1 EVGVW
6 SMGGCIFVWLK
17 CKGSVIEE
25 NTIEDA
31 INVEEYLSE
40 DKNVSQDEGIKH
52 IIGAKRV
59 KSEKEGKI
67 ATKQKID
74 DIVDIVKDEEMIKNW
89 EDQFGT
95 KKFTPNVVKHM
106 ISNSN
111 VANMNFKLN
120 FIVLFKSVMGVTF
133 GDVCKLMLYVD
144 GTVCKDFRIER
155 KRPPTTMWTLEFLRH
170 RKLAEIKS
178 GGLGKGELAGPFVK
192 EEWDPMPKNLE
203 GFIWKLNN
211 YVDCIKIE
219 RGGFDKTLDAA
230 KLLFQG
236 NIKVTDLEE
245 RYIQSL
251 RNQREDNK
259 RTTDLEVPSF
269 SLGLTQEEEM
279 ETRLNALE
287 YAMGPETQEKVIT
300 TSEKVLQDV
309 IQDISVVTRASA
321 YMEETR
327 GIAGHAALEATPLN
341 YVRIVNA
348 DKDEN
353 SDEKRLAVYL
363 FSKMDENAIDILFET
378 KYGQKFSR
386 VQIESLGPQESVEN
400 YVVSSWPA
408 YLNFMEGKKN
418 KYSPARLFFPTIKV
432 DTKVFKCE
440 NAQTMEKFLEYVE
453 NVHSTY
459 GGQSKLDEA
468 DINPTVSVIDSKK
481 EVTKV
486 ATRAKK
492 KVEDIDDIRVASIL
506 HKKFSE
512 YLLAINHG
520 NAAEIIEAQLVRGTF
535 DWQTDKRKKAE
546 YAVGAF
552 EKQVCGKAIT
562 FRSQHT

>member
-1 EVGVW
+1 
-6 SMGGCIFVWLK
+6 
-17 CKGSVIEE
+17 
-25 NTIEDA
+25 
-31 INVEEYLSE
+31 
-40 DKNVSQDEGIKH
+40 
-52 IIGAKRV
+52 
-59 KSEKEGKI
+59 
-67 ATKQKID
+67 
-74 DIVDIVKDEEMIKNW
+74 
-89 EDQFGT
+89 
-95 KKFTPNVVKHM
+95 
-106 ISNSN
+106 
-111 VANMNFKLN
+111 
-120 FIVLFKSVMGVTF
+120 
-133 GDVCKLMLYVD
+133 MLYVD

-203 GFIWKLNN
+203 
-211 YVDCIKIE
+211 IE
-219 RGGFDKTLDAA
+219 RGRFDKTLDAA

-236 NIKVTDLEE
+236 NIEVTDLEE

-259 RTTDLEVPSF
+259 RTT
-269 SLGLTQEEEM
+269 
-279 ETRLNALE
+279 
-287 YAMGPETQEKVIT
+287 
-300 TSEKVLQDV
+300 
-309 IQDISVVTRASA
+309 VVTRAST

-386 VQIESLGPQESVEN
+386 VQIESLGQQESVEN
-400 YVVSSWPA
+400 NVVSSWSA

-535 DWQTDKRKKAE
+535 DWQTDKRSKDCGIFLMRHMESFMGIELGKWKCGLDVEGKKQNMQLGHLRNK
-546 YAVGAF
+546 YAAKLLLSDRNIHKSKIRQQIDKMKSAV
-552 EKQVCGKAIT
+552 VNVKAIQG
-562 FRSQHT
+562 RQRGK